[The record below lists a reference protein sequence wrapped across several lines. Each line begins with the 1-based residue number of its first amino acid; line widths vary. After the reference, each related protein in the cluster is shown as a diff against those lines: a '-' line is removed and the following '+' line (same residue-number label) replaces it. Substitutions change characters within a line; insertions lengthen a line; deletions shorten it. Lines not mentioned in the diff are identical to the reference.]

1 MISGK
6 KQTIRLFTYAQLII
20 LILFTIVTIF
30 AVYRLSNLGYTLENL
45 ANESMP
51 NIAKAA
57 SFTNRIQSLSTL
69 TSILTGST
77 SNPARQL
84 AKQKVDKS
92 IQLVNQSLLGTSDA
106 NSYLTRQLATLTQE
120 INELD
125 TLVEQRILQ
134 EHMLLKSREKFTY
147 EFSKLFQSINTNIAD
162 NKLEN
167 KLLDIL
173 LLAMQIDQQ
182 TRMHALRQIESELAK
197 KLKNAIDGVASSQ
210 INTKASLTDIQ
221 THLIG
226 NDGLVTQKIQ
236 FLKIVGRTR
245 GRDSFVRNLIA
256 NVSSNLDYQNQLTNQ
271 STLQAANKANDSATE
286 YANIT
291 VIVGLFSF
299 LLTLGIIYFLY
310 KKIVSRLISLA
321 QQVEMASEHNST
333 EIHIN
338 GNDEISQLAER
349 FSLYLARMKEQ
360 ESALLNMT
368 LTDPLTAIPNRRAFE
383 AQLKETMA
391 IARRNEWWVSLFLVD
406 IDFFKD
412 YNDHY
417 GHSEGDACLRLVANE
432 IHKIMARN
440 TDFCAR
446 FGGEEF
452 VCILPNTNPNG
463 AKLKAEAVRKAI
475 MSLSIPHAKSAIGD
489 TLTVSIGS
497 GSFLFTQHDNWMSD
511 IIFEQTDKALYKAK
525 RNGRNQ
531 CDFFAIDE

>member
-1 MISGK
+1 MINGK
-6 KQTIRLFTYAQLII
+6 KQTIRLFTFAQLTI
-20 LILFTIVTIF
+20 LVFFTTVTLF
-30 AVYRLSNLGYTLENL
+30 AVYRLNNLGFTLETL
-45 ANESMP
+45 AEESVP

-69 TSILTGST
+69 TSILTSSA

-84 AKQKVDKS
+84 AKQKVDKN
-92 IQLVNQSLLGTSDA
+92 IDLVNQSLLGSNDT
-106 NSYLTRQLATLTQE
+106 NSYLTRQLSTLTQE
-120 INELD
+120 IDELD
-125 TLVEQRILQ
+125 ALVEQRILQ
-134 EHMLLKSREKFTY
+134 EDMLLESREKFSV
-147 EFSKLFQSINTNIAD
+147 EFSKLFQSINTNNAD

-182 TRMHALRQIESELAK
+182 TRMHALRQIESELEK
-197 KLKNAIDGVASSQ
+197 KL
-210 INTKASLTDIQ
+210 INTINSIADSQMDVKASLGDIQ

-226 NDGLVTQKIQ
+226 TDGLVIQKIQ

-271 STLQAANKANDSATE
+271 STLLAANQANDSAAE
-286 YANIT
+286 YSKIT
-291 VIVGLFSF
+291 LSVGIFSF

-310 KKIVSRLISLA
+310 KQIVSRLISLA
-321 QQVEMASEHNST
+321 QQVEMASENNST

-417 GHSEGDACLRLVANE
+417 GHSEGDACLRLVASE

-475 MSLSIPHAKSAIGD
+475 LSLAIPHAKSRIGD

-497 GSFLFTQHDNWMSD
+497 GSFPFTQHDNWMND

-525 RNGRNQ
+525 GNGRNQ
-531 CDFFAIDE
+531 CDFFAVEE